1 VRPGPAGAPVCST
14 PLDAQGTPGVHDL
27 GADVNLDA
35 VELLGYLASA
45 LIVLS
50 LLMSSLYKLRV
61 VNLIGAIVF
70 TAYGL
75 LIGSLPVVL
84 TNAAIVM
91 IDVFYLSRMFRA
103 RADEAYFE
111 VIEVPAHSPLLGRFA
126 AFHADD
132 ARRFQPDF
140 DGLRDDHLAWMVLK
154 DAVPVGVVLA
164 RSDGEVAHLDLD
176 YVTPAH
182 RDQRAGTR
190 FFSTAGLFAPHG
202 ITRVVSGA
210 GDDGHHRYLEAMGFT
225 RRDDGCYERTVA

>member
-1 VRPGPAGAPVCST
+1 M
-14 PLDAQGTPGVHDL
+14 D
-27 GADVNLDA
+27 LDA
-35 VELLGYLASA
+35 VELIGYLASA

-50 LLMSSLYKLRV
+50 LLMASLFKLRV

-75 LIGSLPVVL
+75 LIDSLPVVL
-84 TNAAIVM
+84 TNASIVA
-91 IDVFYLSRMFRA
+91 IDVFYLTRMFRA

-111 VIEVPAHSPLLGRFA
+111 VVGVPAASPLLRRFV
-126 AFHADD
+126 AFHTED

-140 DGLRDDHLAWMVLK
+140 TGLGDDHLAWMVLR

-164 RSDGEVAHLDLD
+164 RADGEVAHLDLD

-190 FFSTAGLFAPHG
+190 FFTTPGLFSPHGISRVRSTAGAN
-202 ITRVVSGA
+202 
-210 GDDGHHRYLEAMGFT
+210 GHHRYLEAMGFT
-225 RRDDGCYERTVA
+225 PIGDGSYERTVA

>member
-1 VRPGPAGAPVCST
+1 M
-14 PLDAQGTPGVHDL
+14 
-27 GADVNLDA
+27 NLDA

-50 LLMSSLYKLRV
+50 LLMASLYKLRV
-61 VNLIGAIVF
+61 INLVGAIVF

-75 LIGSLPVVL
+75 LIDSLPVVL
-84 TNAAIVM
+84 TNAAIVG
-91 IDVFYLSRMFRA
+91 IDVFYLARMLRA
-103 RADEAYFE
+103 RAEDAYFE
-111 VIEVPAHSPLLGRFA
+111 VVEVPGDSPLLGRFV
-126 AFHADD
+126 AFHAED

-140 DGLRDDHLAWMVLK
+140 DELRDDHLAWMVLK

-164 RSDGEVAHLDLD
+164 RPDGEVAHLDLD

-202 ITRVVSGA
+202 ITRVASDA

-225 RRDDGCYERTVA
+225 RRDDGSYERAVA

>member
-1 VRPGPAGAPVCST
+1 M
-14 PLDAQGTPGVHDL
+14 D
-27 GADVNLDA
+27 LDA

-50 LLMSSLYKLRV
+50 LLMASLFKLRV

-75 LIGSLPVVL
+75 LIDSLPVVL
-84 TNAAIVM
+84 TNASIVV
-91 IDVFYLSRMFRA
+91 IDVFYLTRMFRA

-111 VIEVPAHSPLLGRFA
+111 VIEVPGDSPLLRRFV
-126 AFHADD
+126 AFHAED

-140 DGLRDDHLAWMVLK
+140 DGLRDDHLAWLVLK

-164 RSDGEVAHLDLD
+164 RPDGEVARLDLD

-190 FFSTAGLFAPHG
+190 FFATAGLFAPHG
-202 ITRVVSGA
+202 ITRVVSDAGA
-210 GDDGHHRYLEAMGFT
+210 NGHHRYLDAMGFT
-225 RRDDGCYERTVA
+225 RREDGTYERTVA